1 MKKIIYSIASIILI
15 GSIIV
20 IGLNFLPNNN
30 AITVSSSTVTEKD
43 LTEILTTTGTLI
55 ANKTS
60 NLNGSGKVSTV
71 SVKVGDTVDS
81 QQTLASY
88 DDGSNLVSE
97 ISGTVTQVNIS
108 NGDYD
113 LNSQQGKY
121 SIVVEDLSSLKVE
134 VNLSK
139 NESKK
144 VKQDQTATITSNNE
158 KIKGKVSEKDP
169 TASNSTSET
178 PTLHTIIS
186 LDETPKDW
194 FAGFDVDVDINVNSE
209 KDALVIPLNSLS
221 YEDDSVSVF
230 KIVDDKTKK
239 VTIKT
244 GIQSEK
250 DIQVLSGLKK
260 GDKIVVNPDYN
271 LKNNTN
277 VKSGK

>member
-30 AITVSSSTVTEKD
+30 AITVSSNTVTEKD

-121 SIVVEDLSSLKVE
+121 SIVVEDLSLLKVE

-144 VKQDQTATITSNNE
+144 VKQDQTATIISNNE

-209 KDALVIPLNSLS
+209 KGALVIPLNSLI